1 MIGAG
6 LWVSGAPHA
15 EPALPHY
22 SRGMTFSPRLTAG
35 RLVLWAAALLGG
47 CAVLPP
53 PVPRAATYAITDVE
67 ATTLGRFAAQGAP
80 AAEAGKPPMS
90 GFRLMPDAAFAFDAR
105 ISLARTAEKSLDV
118 QYYLIQNDDVGLL
131 LLKELRDAAE
141 RGVRVRLLVDDL
153 YTGGE
158 DELFASFSA
167 FPNVEVRLFNPLPS
181 RLSSLP
187 ARIALSLLDFGR
199 INHRMHNKLLVA
211 DNSFAV
217 SGGRNIANE
226 YFMRSTEANFID
238 MDVLSNG
245 PIVHD
250 MSKAFDMYW
259 NSSHVRSI
267 ENIAPLTVPKDEAQ
281 KRFDAV
287 ARTALPD
294 VPLRPRDSLDKSPLG
309 EELITGK
316 IDHYWATAKLY
327 ADSPDKITREP
338 EDALRGSVT
347 EGALGFIGTAKVRAI
362 IASPYFIPGPI
373 GIAMMKKQVQDKV
386 RVVVVTNSLG
396 STDEPLAY
404 AGYERYRAD
413 MLKAGVVIY
422 EIAPEYSAKNKR
434 FGDFGK
440 SISRLHAK
448 LAMIDDERIF
458 VGSMN
463 LDHRSA
469 AVNTELGLVIDSPPM
484 VEQYIKLV
492 TGTRVEDLGYR
503 LRLTP
508 DGRRAQWLE
517 YNDEGGDIVHQDVP
531 GEFLWLRFKN
541 WLLLPIV
548 GEDLL

>member
-1 MIGAG
+1 MQ
-6 LWVSGAPHA
+6 
-15 EPALPHY
+15 
-22 SRGMTFSPRLTAG
+22 FSPRHFASGLLALAT
-35 RLVLWAAALLGG
+35 LLLGG
-47 CAVLPP
+47 CFTLPTAVPNTP
-53 PVPRAATYAITDVE
+53 SYAITDV
-67 ATTLGRFAAQGAP
+67 AKTTLAKLAAQGAP
-80 AAEAGKPPMS
+80 PVAPDGSPFS
-90 GFRLMPDAAFAFDAR
+90 GFRLLPEAAFAFDAR
-105 ISLARTAEKSLDV
+105 ISLARNAEKSLDV
-118 QYYLIQNDDVGLL
+118 QYYLINNDDVGLL
-131 LLKELRDAAE
+131 LLRELREAAE
-141 RGVRVRLLVDDL
+141 RGVRVRLLIDDL

-158 DELFASFSA
+158 DELFASFAA

-181 RLSSLP
+181 RVSSLP
-187 ARIALSLLDFGR
+187 ARLALSIFDFDR

-238 MDVLSNG
+238 MDVVSSG

-259 NSSHVRSI
+259 NSSHVRPI
-267 ENIAPLTVPKDEAQ
+267 ETIAPLTVSKDEAQ
-281 KRFDAV
+281 HRFDEL
-287 ARTALPD
+287 ARTAVPD
-294 VPLRPRDSLDKSPLG
+294 VPLRPRDVLEKSPLG
-309 EELITGK
+309 EELLTGR
-316 IDHYWATAKLY
+316 IDRRWATAHLF
-327 ADSPDKITREP
+327 ADNPDKITR
-338 EDALRGSVT
+338 DRNAAFRGSVT
-347 EGALGFIGTAKVRAI
+347 EGALGVIDTAKKKVV

-373 GIAMMKKQVQDKV
+373 GMAMMRKQIDANVS
-386 RVVVVTNSLG
+386 VVVVTNSLG

-413 MLKAGVVIY
+413 MLKVGVTIY
-422 EIAPEYSAKNKR
+422 EIAPRYTFNKR

-448 LAMIDDERIF
+448 LAMIDDSRMF

-484 VEQYIKLV
+484 VEEYNKLV
-492 TGTRVEDLGYR
+492 TGPRTDDLGYR

-508 DGRRAQWLE
+508 DGRRAQWVE
-517 YNDEGGDIVHQDVP
+517 YDDQGGDIVHEDVP

>member
-1 MIGAG
+1 MQFFPRHLA
-6 LWVSGAPHA
+6 SGVL
-15 EPALPHY
+15 AL
-22 SRGMTFSPRLTAG
+22 TTL
-35 RLVLWAAALLGG
+35 LLGG
-47 CAVLPP
+47 CFTLPP
-53 PVPRAATYAITDVE
+53 AVPSTPSYALTDVGK
-67 ATTLGRFAAQGAP
+67 TTLAKLAAQDAPP
-80 AAEAGKPPMS
+80 AAPDGSQFS
-90 GFRLMPDAAFAFDAR
+90 GFRLLPEAAFAFDAR
-105 ISLARTAEKSLDV
+105 ISLARNAEKSLDV
-118 QYYLIQNDDVGLL
+118 QYYLINNDDVGLL
-131 LLKELRDAAE
+131 LLKELREAAE
-141 RGVRVRLLVDDL
+141 RGVRVRLLIDDL

-158 DELFASFSA
+158 DALFASFAA

-181 RLSSLP
+181 RASSLP
-187 ARIALSLLDFGR
+187 ARLALSLFDFAR
-199 INHRMHNKLLVA
+199 INHRMHNKLMVA

-226 YFMRSTEANFID
+226 YFMRSTAANFID
-238 MDVLSNG
+238 MDVVSSG

-259 NSSHVRSI
+259 NSSHVRPI
-267 ENIAPLTVPKDEAQ
+267 ESIAPLSVSKEEAQ
-281 KRFDAV
+281 KRFDDV
-287 ARTALPD
+287 ARTAVPD
-294 VPLRPRDSLDKSPLG
+294 VPLRPRDVLQKSPLG
-309 EELITGK
+309 EELLTGK
-316 IDHYWATAKLY
+316 LERRWAKAHLF
-327 ADSPDKITREP
+327 ADNPDKITRDRET
-338 EDALRGSVT
+338 AFRGSVS
-347 EGALGFIGTAKVRAI
+347 EGALSVIDASEQKVI
-362 IASPYFIPGPI
+362 IVSPYFIPGPL
-373 GIAMMKKQVQDKV
+373 GIAMMKKQVAANV

-413 MLKAGVVIY
+413 MLKAGVTIY
-422 EIAPEYSAKNKR
+422 EIAPRYTFNKR

-448 LAMIDDERIF
+448 LAMIDDSRMF

-469 AVNTELGLVIDSPPM
+469 AVNTELGLVIDSAPM
-484 VEQYIKLV
+484 VEEYNELV
-492 TGTRVEDLGYR
+492 TGPRSDDIGYR

-517 YNDEGGDIVHQDVP
+517 YDDQGGDIVHEDVP

>member
-1 MIGAG
+1 MQ
-6 LWVSGAPHA
+6 
-15 EPALPHY
+15 
-22 SRGMTFSPRLTAG
+22 FSPRHFASGLLALAT
-35 RLVLWAAALLGG
+35 LLLGG
-47 CAVLPP
+47 CFTLLPAVPNTP
-53 PVPRAATYAITDVE
+53 SYAITDV
-67 ATTLGRFAAQGAP
+67 AKTTLAKLAAQGAP
-80 AAEAGKPPMS
+80 PVAPDGSPFS
-90 GFRLMPDAAFAFDAR
+90 GFRLLPEAAFAFDAR
-105 ISLARTAEKSLDV
+105 ISLARNAEKSLDV
-118 QYYLIQNDDVGLL
+118 QYYLINNDDVGLL
-131 LLKELRDAAE
+131 LLRELREAAE
-141 RGVRVRLLVDDL
+141 RGVRVRLLIDDL

-158 DELFASFSA
+158 DELFASFAA

-181 RLSSLP
+181 RVSSLP
-187 ARIALSLLDFGR
+187 ARLALSIFDFDR

-238 MDVLSNG
+238 MDVVSSG

-259 NSSHVRSI
+259 NSSHVRPI
-267 ENIAPLTVPKDEAQ
+267 ETIAPLTVSKDEAQ
-281 KRFDAV
+281 HRFDEL
-287 ARTALPD
+287 ARTAVPD
-294 VPLRPRDSLDKSPLG
+294 VPLRPRDVLEKSPLG
-309 EELITGK
+309 EELLTGR
-316 IDHYWATAKLY
+316 IDRRWATAHLF
-327 ADSPDKITREP
+327 ADNPDKITR
-338 EDALRGSVT
+338 DRNAAFRGSVT
-347 EGALGFIGTAKVRAI
+347 EGALGVIDTAKKKVV

-373 GIAMMKKQVQDKV
+373 GMAMMRKQIDANVS
-386 RVVVVTNSLG
+386 VVVVTNSLG

-413 MLKAGVVIY
+413 MLKVGVTIY
-422 EIAPEYSAKNKR
+422 EIAPRYTFNKR

-448 LAMIDDERIF
+448 LAMIDDSRMF

-484 VEQYIKLV
+484 VEEYNKLV
-492 TGTRVEDLGYR
+492 TGPRTDDLGYR

-508 DGRRAQWLE
+508 DGRRAQWVE
-517 YNDEGGDIVHQDVP
+517 YDDQGGDIVHEDVP